1 MLEQFSFEG
10 IFVLLSLI
18 SYIVFVCNYS
28 LGTVNNFIEISYAK
42 LNNFTLGMVVD
53 TLQPRFHKLKQPYN
67 MNKMIAGREWI
78 ERITPIYYRI
88 DQISLW
94 KIFIAQNL

>member
-67 MNKMIAGREWI
+67 TNKMVAGRE
-78 ERITPIYYRI
+78 
-88 DQISLW
+88 
-94 KIFIAQNL
+94 